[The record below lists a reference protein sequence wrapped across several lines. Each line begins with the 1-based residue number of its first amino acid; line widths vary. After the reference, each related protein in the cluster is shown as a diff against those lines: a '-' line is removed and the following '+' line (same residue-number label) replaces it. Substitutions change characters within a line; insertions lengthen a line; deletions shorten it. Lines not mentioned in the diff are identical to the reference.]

1 LRVLTQVVANHCTPV
16 NIVLINK
23 GLNTTYLPSP
33 PTAEAAIMVSMFCAE
48 SEIIPLRRDKA
59 PPLIMN
65 QRLPKMSLKPPARG
79 RETVEVIV
87 LAVSIQL

>member
-1 LRVLTQVVANHCTPV
+1 
-16 NIVLINK
+16 
-23 GLNTTYLPSP
+23 
-33 PTAEAAIMVSMFCAE
+33 MVSMFCAE